1 MMRPS
6 EIRVWSL
13 IWPRRASLGNVRY
26 VSMASV
32 RADLLAATIASAAVR
47 ARLNASSVAAAVV
60 CATREAERDAA
71 FGCARRAA
79 APSG

>member
-13 IWPRRASLGNVRY
+13 IWPRRASLGSVRY

-47 ARLNASSVAAAVV
+47 ARLNAISVAAAVV
-60 CATREAERDAA
+60 CATREAERDTA
-71 FGCARRAA
+71 FGVLGGLQR
-79 APSG
+79 PSG